1 MSSDKGE
8 EAFNFVD
15 ITPLDLWDP
24 NGVRDLV
31 TLEDDSNGS
40 SMKEEL
46 EPSEWG
52 ENDDQSFWFFCGIPH
67 CLLRETVYYFFQ
79 KLERVWEQH
88 ATVATTRRAS
98 NSTQKGMREL
108 RNLIFSY

>member
-8 EAFNFVD
+8 EAFNFVY

-40 SMKEEL
+40 MKEEL

-52 ENDDQSFWFFCGIPH
+52 ENDDQSFWYFCGIPH

-79 KLERVWEQH
+79 KLERFGSSKRLLLQLVGQ
-88 ATVATTRRAS
+88 ATLPKKV
-98 NSTQKGMREL
+98 
-108 RNLIFSY
+108 